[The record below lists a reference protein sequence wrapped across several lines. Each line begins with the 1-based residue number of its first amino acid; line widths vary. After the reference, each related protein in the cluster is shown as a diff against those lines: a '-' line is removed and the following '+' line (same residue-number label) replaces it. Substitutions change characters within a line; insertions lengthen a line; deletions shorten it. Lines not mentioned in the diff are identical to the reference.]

1 MKKYICLCLAF
12 LALTQPVFGEI
23 LRKPNKQ
30 LVYRKQY
37 KKLVNEWNKEQDPIK
52 RKAIEEKIER
62 LKKRNAKHFK

>member
-1 MKKYICLCLAF
+1 MAF

-23 LRKPNKQ
+23 SRKPNKQ
-30 LVYRKQY
+30 LVYRKHY